1 MKFVEKI
8 MNNKSLPCVLSLTIL
23 CIAFFMGACS
33 QNTADTEIIETA
45 IAQTQPAQTL
55 EMIDQ
60 ATEEI
65 IMETAIP
72 TETQSPTIKATLSST
87 PIPSNTPLPT
97 HTMPPARETE
107 AVQEPVSAPFDAD
120 EIDKSIERLAA
131 NDQLSGAVLI
141 AWQGETVLERAYGL
155 ADRDQNIPNRTDT
168 KFNLGSLDKMFT
180 AISILQL
187 AEQGRLSLDDSA
199 ADHLPD
205 YANQDVA
212 RSVTIH
218 QLLTHTSGMGNYF
231 DSPLYAEIHDQI
243 RSAADY
249 LPLFIDTP
257 LQFEPG
263 ERFGYSNS
271 GYIVLGLIIE
281 AVTGL
286 NYYDYVRENIFEP
299 SGMSDTAAYEID
311 AGTPNLAIGYTYLD
325 EDGMQTDQLSDNL
338 FVLPMRGGPAGGGYS
353 TAPDLNA
360 FANALLSYQLLSQEM
375 TDLLLEGKVELNE
388 DVKYAYGFFDR
399 TVMGHRVVG
408 HGGGFPGICSILAIY
423 PDLGYTT
430 VILTNSDQDCLAVD
444 EIIKG
449 KLLR

>member
-1 MKFVEKI
+1 MMKK
-8 MNNKSLPCVLSLTIL
+8 VLGCAVIVVCMIT
-23 CIAFFMGACS
+23 ACGS
-33 QNTADTEIIETA
+33 PYSTAQPSSTA
-45 IAQTQPAQTL
+45 ISTELTLPTQTPT
-55 EMIDQ
+55 
-60 ATEEI
+60 ATD
-65 IMETAIP
+65 TP
-72 TETQSPTIKATLSST
+72 VPATLTKT
-87 PIPSNTPLPT
+87 PTTAPPT
-97 HTMPPARETE
+97 HTVPPATETE
-107 AVQEPVSAPFDAD
+107 AAPEPVSAPFDTD
-120 EIDKSIERLAA
+120 EIDESIAGLAA
-131 NDQLSGAVLI
+131 NDQLSGTVLI
-141 AWQGETVLERAYGL
+141 AWQGKPVLERAYGL
-155 ADRDQNIPNRTDT
+155 ADRDQNIRNQTDT
-168 KFNLGSLDKMFT
+168 KFNLGSMDKMFT

-187 AEQGRLSLDDSA
+187 AEQGRLSLDDRA
-199 ADHLPD
+199 AVHLPD
-205 YANQDVA
+205 YANQEVA

-281 AVTGL
+281 AVSGQ
-286 NYYDYVRENIFEP
+286 NYYDYVREKIFEP

-325 EDGMQTDQLSDNL
+325 ENGMQTDQLSDNL

-360 FANALLSYQLLSQEM
+360 FANALLSYKLLSPEM

-388 DVKYAYGFFDR
+388 GVEYAYGFFDR
-399 TVMGHRVVG
+399 TVMGQRAVG

-449 KLLR
+449 RLLR